1 MPAGGGSWHRT
12 DMHVRPAVSADLEC
26 LCAQRLDLW
35 PDAGLED
42 RDLASAIVEG
52 RAQKPM
58 PLVLFVAVDD
68 TRLLGFIEVGLR
80 SHADGCDPRRPV
92 GFIEGWYVVP
102 EGRGQGVG
110 RALMDRAEAWARE
123 RARSRSARTRGSTT
137 KALSERTWL
146 SATRSSTAV
155 CTSASRSRPSLR
167 SGALQRPARH
177 IRTRTAARATAS

>member
-1 MPAGGGSWHRT
+1 
-12 DMHVRPAVSADLEC
+12 
-26 LCAQRLDLW
+26 
-35 PDAGLED
+35 
-42 RDLASAIVEG
+42 
-52 RAQKPM
+52 M

-123 RARSRSARTRGSTT
+123 RGALEIGSD
-137 KALSERTWL
+137 TWL
-146 SATRSSTAV
+146 DHEGSQRAHLALGYEVVDRCV
-155 CTSASRSRPSLR
+155 HFRKSL
-167 SGALQRPARH
+167 APEPA
-177 IRTRTAARATAS
+177 